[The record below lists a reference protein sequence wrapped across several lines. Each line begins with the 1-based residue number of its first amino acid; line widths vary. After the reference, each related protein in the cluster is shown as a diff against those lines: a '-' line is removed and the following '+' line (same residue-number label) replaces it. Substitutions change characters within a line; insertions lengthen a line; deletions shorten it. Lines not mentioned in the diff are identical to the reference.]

1 MNRKLLVELLI
12 GNGFFALRVGKKY
25 YGVVPV
31 DSVFM
36 NPVYIPV
43 RDK

>member
-1 MNRKLLVELLI
+1 MNRKLLVEFVI

-31 DSVFM
+31 DSIYM
-36 NPVYIPV
+36 NPVYLHV

>member
-1 MNRKLLVELLI
+1 MNRKLFVELLI

-31 DSVFM
+31 DSVFF
-36 NPVYIPV
+36 NPVYARV
-43 RDK
+43 KDR

>member
-1 MNRKLLVELLI
+1 MNHKLLVELLI

-31 DSVFM
+31 DSVYL
-36 NPVYIPV
+36 NPVYVPV
-43 RDK
+43 RKK